1 MKLAYLFFVHHTTLV
16 PVKEKKKGKKK
27 KRLMNIM
34 ANIEY
39 NTDNE

>member
-1 MKLAYLFFVHHTTLV
+1 MKLAYLLCVHHTLV
-16 PVKEKKKGKKK
+16 TVKEKKKGK

-39 NTDNE
+39 NIDNNE

>member
-16 PVKEKKKGKKK
+16 PVKEKKKGKK
-27 KRLMNIM
+27 RIMNIM

-39 NTDNE
+39 NIDNNE